1 MRKGMRL
8 TSALVLVILASLQ
21 NLTAESATRFQ
32 KELKDSAE
40 DAVSKESSG
49 GFDGLNQRLVWN
61 DISIEEIMQIAEEEI
76 ERTSK
81 EAVKEVLKDVGSE
94 LSYWKERSDL
104 YEVQNEQLKYEFEQY
119 KKQRRFETLKGAL
132 WGSGITAV
140 VLGVVSVFAMCGR

>member
-1 MRKGMRL
+1 MRL

-32 KELKDSAE
+32 KELKDS
-40 DAVSKESSG
+40 KEE
-49 GFDGLNQRLVWN
+49 LTKEQIV
-61 DISIEEIMQIAEEEI
+61 EIAIEEI

>member
-32 KELKDSAE
+32 KELKDSKE

>member
-32 KELKDSAE
+32 KELKDS
-40 DAVSKESSG
+40 KEE
-49 GFDGLNQRLVWN
+49 LTKEQIV
-61 DISIEEIMQIAEEEI
+61 EIAIEEI

>member
-8 TSALVLVILASLQ
+8 TSALVLVILANLQ
-21 NLTAESATRFQ
+21 NLTAESATKFQ
-32 KELKDSAE
+32 KELKDS
-40 DAVSKESSG
+40 KEE
-49 GFDGLNQRLVWN
+49 LTKEQIV
-61 DISIEEIMQIAEEEI
+61 EIAIEEI

>member
-49 GFDGLNQRLVWN
+49 GFDGLIQRLVWN

-140 VLGVVSVFAMCGR
+140 VLGVVSIFAMFGR

>member
-140 VLGVVSVFAMCGR
+140 VLGVVSIFAMCGR

>member
-1 MRKGMRL
+1 M
-8 TSALVLVILASLQ
+8 
-21 NLTAESATRFQ
+21 
-32 KELKDSAE
+32 
-40 DAVSKESSG
+40 
-49 GFDGLNQRLVWN
+49 
-61 DISIEEIMQIAEEEI
+61 EIAIEEI

-140 VLGVVSVFAMCGR
+140 VLGVASVFAMCGR